1 MSAYLDHAASTPVHP
16 EAVDAMLPFL
26 RGSFANPSGAHT
38 MARAARQA
46 IDEARDTMA
55 ELLGAEPREIVFTGG
70 GTESDNMAV
79 FGVHDR
85 RGGVVVGSAIEHH
98 AVHEPIGVRGGR
110 FVAVDGRGI
119 LDLEAL
125 VETLDAVHDAGE
137 TVSLVSVMLANNEVG
152 TVQPLARIAKKIRK
166 HAPDAVVH
174 TDAVQAFPWLDVAT
188 AAAGADLLSVSAH
201 KFGGPKGVGVLVVR
215 EAVTDRMAP
224 RSLGGGQERERRSGT
239 QNVAGIVAMATAAR
253 ITVERRAATIERVGK
268 LRDRLAEG
276 IAASVPDVVET
287 GVPMTRFVTEE
298 LFGRSTPVELDGA
311 DRSHKVAGSC
321 HVCFEGVESESL
333 LFLLEKAEVYASA
346 ASSCASGAEEPSHVL
361 AAMGVPRPLASGSL
375 RLSLG
380 AASTDDDVDAALAAI
395 PPAVERLRR
404 FA

>member
-1 MSAYLDHAASTPVHP
+1 MAMSAYLDHAASTPMHP
-16 EAVDAMLPFL
+16 EAVEAMLPYL

-55 ELLGAEPREIVFTGG
+55 ELLGADPREIVFTGG
-70 GTESDNMAV
+70 GTEADNLAV

-98 AVHEPIGVRGGR
+98 AVHEPIEARGGR
-110 FVAVDGRGI
+110 SVAVDGRGLVD
-119 LDLEAL
+119 LDAL
-125 VETLDAVHDAGE
+125 VATLDEIRDGGE
-137 TVSLVSVMLANNEVG
+137 MVSLVSIMLANNEVG
-152 TVQPLARIAKKIRK
+152 SIQPFARIVKKVRK
-166 HAPDAVVH
+166 HAPDAVLH
-174 TDAVQAFPWLDVAT
+174 TDAVQGFSWLDVA
-188 AAAGADLLSVSAH
+188 AEARGADLISVSAH

-215 EAVTDRMAP
+215 EAATRHLAA

-239 QNVAGIVAMATAAR
+239 QNVAGIAAMAVAAR
-253 ITVERRAATIERVGK
+253 ITVENRGATIERVGK
-268 LRDRLAEG
+268 LRDRLADV
-276 IAASVPDVVET
+276 IVASVPDVVET
-287 GVPMTRFVTEE
+287 GLVDSA
-298 LFGRSTPVELDGA
+298 GGDSGS
-311 DRSHKVAGSC
+311 DRSDKIAGTC
-321 HVCFEGVESESL
+321 HVCFHGIESESL

-346 ASSCASGAEEPSHVL
+346 ASSCASGAQEPSHVL
-361 AAMGVPRPLASGSL
+361 AAMSVPRALAFGSL

-380 AASTDDDVDAALAAI
+380 FASTDSDVDAALAAI